1 MQKLLFTKMSGA
13 GNDFIFLDERENPGL
28 TISNDL
34 VKKIC
39 NRKTGIGADG
49 LICIK
54 DMENFDF
61 EMQYFNSDATTNTLC
76 GNGARCAIKYANDSN
91 RLNSPDVK
99 FLSNNIT
106 YSGKVLGEDLIRFD
120 FLPPQ
125 KIKLNFKVKA
135 ANQLITANYADTGSP
150 HIVIKIEDVLRD
162 SKKLYSNYAKLSE
175 FPVYK
180 IGKEIRNL
188 PEFSPGGTN
197 VNFIKI
203 IDDVVHIRTYERGV
217 ENETLACGT
226 GSVASAL
233 IVNLLDILK
242 PPITLITKNEDKLI
256 VDFKKD
262 NDIFKNISLTGPAKT
277 MFIGEYFLNL

>member
-1 MQKLLFTKMSGA
+1 
-13 GNDFIFLDERENPGL
+13 
-28 TISNDL
+28 
-34 VKKIC
+34 
-39 NRKTGIGADG
+39 
-49 LICIK
+49 
-54 DMENFDF
+54 
-61 EMQYFNSDATTNTLC
+61 MQYFNSDATTNTLC